1 MSLTDIASLASIL
14 SSLAVVASL
23 IYVALQVQ
31 QNTKHTRATIHQGRV
46 ARAVDLA
53 VQASDAQFVEAGLI
67 AEGREPTLDAVRERQ
82 FFFITNAFI
91 MSFEESYS
99 QYRNGLLEEE
109 AFQRLR
115 RNVAS
120 QLSRSAFRNVWGM
133 QKIDGSPFTKFVDD
147 IIAEQSATVTLS
159 PEQP

>member
-1 MSLTDIASLASIL
+1 MSLSDIASLASIF

-53 VQASDAQFVEAGLI
+53 VQASDAQFVEASLL
-67 AEGREPTLDAVRERQ
+67 AEGREPTLDAVREIQ
-82 FFFITNAFI
+82 FFSITNAFI

-115 RNVAS
+115 RNVSA
-120 QLSRSAFRNVWGM
+120 QMSRPAVRNFWGKR
-133 QKIDGSPFTKFVDD
+133 KIAGSPFTKFVDD
-147 IIAEQSATVTLS
+147 IIAEQPTTATSS
-159 PEQP
+159 PERP